1 MSQKI
6 PDMDRSP
13 VSAVGSVAGPESDSV
28 AFGPKDFL
36 HSLAVPLVIIRSL
49 LSMRFRS
56 ARRFS
61 ARLLGKVQ
69 RRISTGWIPVVLW
82 MAAVFLA
89 LTLLPV
95 LVQLCID
102 GLADLGFWSFLGV
115 ESTPHVGDWFSLPA
129 LLAVFAAGLLLRA
142 LVRARSR
149 VVVQQ
154 FVDYTQGD
162 ATAVQGMATLLVAEL
177 SRLRQLYR
185 VVNDDL
191 SVPLAVGVERRGGF
205 GRGKDAGSFLTVQA
219 EEVTDVLSSAVAS
232 EAKAEV
238 GPVMIPIGAVLAAL
252 GRLMRGPRVVGS
264 VHRTDAGGGPTLA
277 AQIVGS
283 GPVLTWRVDHA
294 ANGEQA
300 KTRAYVP
307 GMVAEMAMRM
317 FTDLTL
323 EGAVRWKAAQ
333 AFTRYLEL
341 YQASLRN
348 PCRRARFLKQ
358 AESKLIAAIAED
370 DSFDLGFYNLGVIYS
385 QLAQQ
390 ELTAAEATDVVRWR
404 ADVFPK
410 EIRKARTAAAT
421 MAFRRALERNRGRW
435 HAHYAL
441 AVHRFSSMEPLGL
454 GDTPGSTQV
463 RDLREVAALCQRA
476 IELQPKT
483 ARVEDLLGMALVR
496 LGQFEA
502 GMKAHRRAVR
512 RWWRDLCRMERQEA
526 ACPGPT
532 PASLDRI
539 RANAAAALH
548 NVGLAHLSRGKR
560 RSSSGGR
567 LSVASVSFFRAS
579 LHFRQASKL
588 APPQSEA
595 ASHFERGR
603 AQQEWGRPR
612 RAAAC
617 FREAVQIQPY
627 NPEYR
632 AALAYALAKPRRS
645 RRHRALRREAETT
658 QALHD
663 AFVYLTPVF
672 ARSVERFAPPSVIDT
687 CEASLVILRD
697 TFQMKFRDGESIAEL
712 RKLRKQL
719 EHQLRPDRGNGLG
732 SAIAE
737 LEGRLT
743 VADAGRAAD
752 SESQQ
757 AAWSGR
763 LANWRHQQ
771 LELALARLYADAG
784 RWAQAEQTLERV
796 IGYLEESDHPLTI
809 EQLGLHV
816 RRAQLHRRM
825 AACAQDETRR
835 EQLREALR
843 IAQRALRAD
852 PLSAAGRR
860 EAGRIH
866 FELEQYEEALE
877 AWTQALALVPND
889 PTLYWRLG
897 RCHWRIAEQRRD
909 SVARNHALSNAADFF
924 EQTTI
929 LCGGEYEESKAW
941 AHLWHGRVLLKMD
954 RVDEAVAELRS
965 ALTFPATRA
974 AASAF
979 LGEAALTKA
988 DYEGAA
994 ESLQVARLEVEQAVS
1009 GNGARLSSRDF
1020 DQEEFA
1026 DDLTLAELRS
1036 RILSGLMRA
1045 NQASNGGHRL
1055 RSARVRR
1062 MLEHEAQRVAK
1073 AMASAA
1079 AR

>member
-1 MSQKI
+1 M
-6 PDMDRSP
+6 
-13 VSAVGSVAGPESDSV
+13 
-28 AFGPKDFL
+28 
-36 HSLAVPLVIIRSL
+36 
-49 LSMRFRS
+49 
-56 ARRFS
+56 
-61 ARLLGKVQ
+61 
-69 RRISTGWIPVVLW
+69 
-82 MAAVFLA
+82 
-89 LTLLPV
+89 
-95 LVQLCID
+95 
-102 GLADLGFWSFLGV
+102 
-115 ESTPHVGDWFSLPA
+115 
-129 LLAVFAAGLLLRA
+129 LAVFGAGLLLRA

-185 VVNDDL
+185 VVNEDL

-219 EEVTDVLSSAVAS
+219 EEVTDVLSGAVAS

-238 GPVMIPIGAVLAAL
+238 GPILIPIGAVLAAL

-264 VHRTDAGGGPTLA
+264 VHRTEAGGGPTLA

-283 GPVLTWRVDHA
+283 GPVLTWRVDQA

-307 GMVAEMAMRM
+307 GIVAEMAMRM

-323 EGAVRWKAAQ
+323 EGSVRWKAAQ

-341 YQASLRN
+341 YQSSLRN

-358 AESKLIAAIAED
+358 AETKLIAAVAED

-385 QLAQQ
+385 QLAQE

-404 ADVFPK
+404 ADVFPE
-410 EIRKARTAAAT
+410 EIREARTAAAT

-441 AVHRFSSMEPLGL
+441 AVHRFSSMKPLGL
-454 GDTPGSTQV
+454 GEKPGSAQV
-463 RDLREVAALCQRA
+463 RDLREVQALCERA
-476 IELQPKT
+476 LELEPKT

-496 LGQFEA
+496 LGEFEA
-502 GMKAHRRAVR
+502 GMKAHRKAVR
-512 RWWRDLCRMERQEA
+512 RWWHDLCRMERQEA

-532 PASLDRI
+532 PASLDRV

-560 RSSSGGR
+560 RSGSGGR

-588 APPQSEA
+588 APPESEA
-595 ASHFERGR
+595 ASHFEHGR
-603 AQQEWGRPR
+603 AQQEWGRSR

-617 FREAVQIQPY
+617 FTEAVKIQPY

-632 AALAYALAKPRRS
+632 AALAYALAEMGRARL
-645 RRHRALRREAETT
+645 HRATRREAV
-658 QALHD
+658 ALHD

-687 CEASLVILRD
+687 CEASLEILRE
-697 TFQMKFRDGESIAEL
+697 TFEVTFLNGESIDEL
-712 RKLRKQL
+712 RELREQL
-719 EHQLRPDRGNGLG
+719 ADQLRPNRGNGL
-732 SAIAE
+732 SAAIAQ
-737 LEGRLT
+737 LEGCLT
-743 VADAGRAAD
+743 VADAGLAAE

-757 AAWSGR
+757 TAWR
-763 LANWRHQQ
+763 ERMKEWRHQQ
-771 LELALARLYADAG
+771 VELALARLYTDAG
-784 RWAQAEQTLERV
+784 RWSDAEQTLGRV
-796 IGYLEESDHPLTI
+796 IGHLERSDHPLTV

-816 RRAQLHRRM
+816 RRAQLYRRK
-825 AACAQDETRR
+825 AACAQSENRRDE
-835 EQLREALR
+835 LREALR
-843 IAQRALRAD
+843 IAQGALRAD

-909 SVARNHALSNAADFF
+909 SVARNKALSNAADFF

-954 RVDEAVAELRS
+954 RVDDAVAELKS
-965 ALTFPATRA
+965 AFPFPATRA
-974 AASAF
+974 AASVL

-994 ESLQVARLEVEQAVS
+994 DSLETARYEVDQAV
-1009 GNGARLSSRDF
+1009 GRNGPRPSSRDF

-1026 DDLTLAELRS
+1026 DDLTLAELQS
-1036 RILSGLMRA
+1036 RILRDLVRVS
-1045 NQASNGGHRL
+1045 QASNGGHRL
-1055 RSARVRR
+1055 LSRTNP
-1062 MLEHEAQRVAK
+1062 K
-1073 AMASAA
+1073 
-1079 AR
+1079 

>member
-1 MSQKI
+1 MSH
-6 PDMDRSP
+6 S
-13 VSAVGSVAGPESDSV
+13 AGPDAGLHSDSV
-28 AFGPKDFL
+28 SFGAKAFLYK
-36 HSLAVPLVIIRSL
+36 LAVPLVIARSL
-49 LSMRFRS
+49 LSMRIRS
-56 ARRFS
+56 ARRLC
-61 ARLLGKVQ
+61 ARLLGKAQ
-69 RRISTGWIPVVLW
+69 RRVSTGWVPVLLW

-102 GLADLGFWSFLGV
+102 GLADLGFWDFLGV

-162 ATAVQGMATLLVAEL
+162 ATAVQGMATLLVADL

-185 VVNDDL
+185 VVNEDL

-219 EEVTDVLSSAVAS
+219 EEVTDVLSGAVAS

-238 GPVMIPIGAVLAAL
+238 GPIYIPIGAVLAAL

-264 VHRTDAGGGPTLA
+264 VHRTEAGGGPTLT

-307 GMVAEMAMRM
+307 AMVAEMAMRM

-323 EGAVRWKAAQ
+323 EGSVRWKAAQ

-341 YQASLRN
+341 YQDSLRN

-358 AESKLIAAIAED
+358 AESKLIAAVAED

-385 QLAQQ
+385 QLAQE

-404 ADVFPK
+404 ADVFPE
-410 EIRKARTAAAT
+410 EIREARTAAAT

-441 AVHRFSSMEPLGL
+441 AVHCFSSMKPLGL
-454 GDTPGSTQV
+454 GDKPDGAQV
-463 RDLREVAALCQRA
+463 RSLREVAALCERA
-476 IELQPKT
+476 LELEPKT

-496 LGQFEA
+496 LGNFET

-532 PASLDRI
+532 PASLDRV

-560 RSSSGGR
+560 RASSGWA
-567 LSVASVSFFRAS
+567 LSVASVSYFRAS
-579 LHFRQASKL
+579 LHFRQAAKL
-588 APPQSEA
+588 APPESEA

-603 AQQEWGRPR
+603 AHQQWGRS
-612 RAAAC
+612 RAAAGC
-617 FREAVQIQPY
+617 FREAVQIQSY

-632 AALAYALAKPRRS
+632 AALASALATMRRS
-645 RRHRALRREAETT
+645 RRGRAKRREAEAT
-658 QALHD
+658 QALRD

-672 ARSVERFAPPSVIDT
+672 ARSVERFAPASVVDI
-687 CEASLVILRD
+687 CKASLEILRD
-697 TFQMKFRDGESIAEL
+697 TFQMRFGDGKAIDELCEL
-712 RKLRKQL
+712 REQL
-719 EHQLRPDRGNGLG
+719 ADKLRPDRGNGLRP
-732 SAIAE
+732 AIAQ

-743 VADAGRAAD
+743 GEDAGCAAR
-752 SESQQ
+752 SEPLADWSRQQ
-757 AAWSGR
+757 V
-763 LANWRHQQ
+763 
-771 LELALARLYADAG
+771 ELALARLYADAG
-784 RWAQAEQTLERV
+784 RWSDAEQTLGRIIED
-796 IGYLEESDHPLTI
+796 LEQGDHPLTV
-809 EQLGLHV
+809 EQLGLHI
-816 RRAQLHRRM
+816 RRAQVFRRR
-825 AACAQDETRR
+825 AACANDEKRR

-866 FELEQYEEALE
+866 FDLDQYEEALE

-909 SVARNHALSNAADFF
+909 SAARNKALRNAAEFF
-924 EQTTI
+924 EQTTV

-941 AHLWHGRVLLKMD
+941 ARLWHGRVLLEMD

-965 ALTFPATRA
+965 ASAFPATRPA
-974 AASAF
+974 ARAF
-979 LGEAALTKA
+979 LGEASLTKT

-994 ESLQVARLEVEQAVS
+994 AFLQLARLEVEQAVS
-1009 GNGARLSSRDF
+1009 RNGARSPARDF
-1020 DQEEFA
+1020 DQAEFA
-1026 DDLTLAELRS
+1026 DDLTPAELRA
-1036 RILSGLMRA
+1036 RIFSGLARVER
-1045 NQASNGGHRL
+1045 ASNGGHRL
-1055 RSARVRR
+1055 RRARVRR
-1062 MLEHEAQRVAK
+1062 GNRFGGHRLYQRPP
-1073 AMASAA
+1073 
-1079 AR
+1079 RTL